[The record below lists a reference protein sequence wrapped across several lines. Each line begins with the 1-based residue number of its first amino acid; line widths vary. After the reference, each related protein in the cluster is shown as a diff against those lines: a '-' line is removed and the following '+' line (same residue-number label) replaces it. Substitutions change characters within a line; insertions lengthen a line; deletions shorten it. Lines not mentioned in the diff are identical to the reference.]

1 MPGSVIIKTEGKEQV
16 TQRQSGLMVV
26 EAADRSATTI
36 AEVISVGDVRDDIKV
51 GTKLIFPTSTGL
63 MIAKN
68 IFYLK
73 YEDIC
78 ATVS

>member
-1 MPGSVIIKTEGKEQV
+1 MPGSVIIKTEDKEQV
-16 TQRQSGLMVV
+16 TQRQSGLVLV
-26 EAADRSATTI
+26 ESSDKSSTTI
-36 AEVISVGDVRDDIKV
+36 AEVISVGDIRDDIRV
-51 GTKLIFPTSTGL
+51 GTKLIFPTNTGL

-78 ATVS
+78 AVVS